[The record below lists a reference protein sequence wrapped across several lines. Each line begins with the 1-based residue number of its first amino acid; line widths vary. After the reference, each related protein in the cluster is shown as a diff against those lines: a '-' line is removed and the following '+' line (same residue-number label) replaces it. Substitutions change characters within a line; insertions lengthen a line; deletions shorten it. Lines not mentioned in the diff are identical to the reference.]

1 MSRSVGRLTGELQ
14 TWVLSWSFHQPLLL
28 CASRP
33 AYFPVIAM
41 VTDISAGIT
50 AEPPDGTGKM

>member
-1 MSRSVGRLTGELQ
+1 MSRSAGRLTGELQ

-41 VTDISAGIT
+41 VSDWTAGRYRQNV
-50 AEPPDGTGKM
+50 

>member
-41 VTDISAGIT
+41 VLI
-50 AEPPDGTGKM
+50 EPPDDTGKM